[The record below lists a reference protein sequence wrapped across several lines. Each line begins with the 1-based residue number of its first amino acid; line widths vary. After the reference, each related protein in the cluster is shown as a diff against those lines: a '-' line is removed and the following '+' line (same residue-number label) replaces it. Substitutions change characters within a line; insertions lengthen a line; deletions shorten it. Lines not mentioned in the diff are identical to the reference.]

1 MGFPRREYW
10 SWLPFLPQRDLP
22 DPEIEIMSLTSPSLS
37 GVLFTTSITWEGPER
52 KESLV
57 IKKKKN
63 DDVTFCLI
71 IEAKDIDLSSFSVLK

>member
-1 MGFPRREYW
+1 
-10 SWLPFLPQRDLP
+10 
-22 DPEIEIMSLTSPSLS
+22 MSLTSPSLS
-37 GVLFTTSITWEGPER
+37 GGLFTTSISCEGPKR

-57 IKKKKN
+57 IKKKN

>member
-1 MGFPRREYW
+1 MGFPRHEYW
-10 SWLPFLPQRDLP
+10 SWFPFLPQGDLP
-22 DPEIEIMSLTSPSLS
+22 DPEVEIMSLTSPSLS
-37 GVLFTTSITWEGPER
+37 GGLFTTSISCEGPKR

-57 IKKKKN
+57 IKKKN